1 MMNELFTPRNV
12 AKFVAQAIV
21 AGKTSQLTE
30 NVITDHTRFEDDDMI
45 VDISGTL
52 VGWYV
57 SQKLKPVT
65 DAMVDKT
72 ADFIVD
78 YREKR
83 NQRRNNDK

>member
-30 NVITDHTRFEDDDMI
+30 KAITDHTRFEDDDMI

-57 SQKLKPVT
+57 SQKLKPIT
-65 DAMVDKT
+65 DGMVDKT
-72 ADFIVD
+72 ADKLVEWKKNRD
-78 YREKR
+78 QK
-83 NQRRNNDK
+83 NNDNK

>member
-30 NVITDHTRFEDDDMI
+30 KTITDHTRFEDDDMI

-65 DAMVDKT
+65 DGMVDKT
-72 ADFIVD
+72 ADWLVE
-78 YREKR
+78 YKEKR
-83 NQRRNNDK
+83 DQKKNDDK